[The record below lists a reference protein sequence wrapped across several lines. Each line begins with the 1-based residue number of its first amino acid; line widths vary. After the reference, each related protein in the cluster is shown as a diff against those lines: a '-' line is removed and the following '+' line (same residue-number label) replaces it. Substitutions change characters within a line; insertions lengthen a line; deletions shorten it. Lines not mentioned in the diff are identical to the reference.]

1 MTKTYQYIV
10 TFDKRELVQMMQ
22 DKVPTTEQ
30 AMEQLHKV
38 LDGQV
43 SSIQRDWHITSVIEM
58 DEDGEQEY
66 LVYDGGRWKRK
77 EEVYCDGN

>member
-1 MTKTYQYIV
+1 MRYQYIV

-66 LVYDGGRWKRK
+66 LVYDGNVWQRR
-77 EEVYCDGN
+77 EEVECEESK